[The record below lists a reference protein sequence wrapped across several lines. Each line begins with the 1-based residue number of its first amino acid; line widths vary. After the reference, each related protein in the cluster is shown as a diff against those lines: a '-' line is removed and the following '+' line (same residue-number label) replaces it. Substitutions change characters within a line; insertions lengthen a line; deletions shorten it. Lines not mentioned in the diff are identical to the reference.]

1 MKLLI
6 FYGLYEGE
14 KTIAPHALGQLL
26 TILAGHEVDV
36 LILDDASPSRVGE
49 QTKAR
54 FTGQGP
60 GRVDVLRLEH
70 STGYRG
76 SIDRMFTALHW
87 VTQTGRTYDYVLRVD
102 ADIHFCRADLASLF
116 TPGRLPM
123 RGIIG
128 QPLVMRRRDFVQ
140 VLADVL
146 PAGFRRH
153 RTPDG
158 KIEHKWE
165 LQRCRP
171 VWWHTIG
178 WRALRHGFRGVIVPG
193 SFIVIAGATLTAFR
207 DRGWLDR
214 LRENLG
220 LVFGDDTMLSIAT
233 RAVGHPVVDVRT
245 LLPDW
250 SCSLF
255 IGPTITATAV
265 RSAGHYFIH
274 PMKDAVWANELR
286 QALPLAGAI
295 PAADHPR

>member
-54 FTGQGP
+54 FAGPGP
-60 GRVDVLRLEH
+60 GRIDVLRLEH

-76 SIDRMFTALHW
+76 SIDRMFRALQW
-87 VTQTGRTYDYVLRVD
+87 VAQTGRTYDYVLRVD
-102 ADIHFCRADLASLF
+102 ADIHFCRADLAALF
-116 TPGRLPM
+116 APGRLPAQ
-123 RGIIG
+123 GIVG
-128 QPLVMRRRDFVQ
+128 QPLVMRQRDFVQ

-178 WRALRHGFRGVIVPG
+178 WRALIHGFRGVIVPG
-193 SFIVIAGATLTAFR
+193 SFIVIAGATLAALHN
-207 DRGWLDR
+207 RGWLDR
-214 LRENLG
+214 PRTSLG

-233 RAVGHPVVDVRT
+233 RAVGHPVIDVRT

-255 IGPTITATAV
+255 IGPTTTAEAV
-265 RSAGHYFIH
+265 RTAGHYFIH
-274 PMKDAVWANELR
+274 PMKDAAWANDLR
-286 QALPLAGAI
+286 QALPLEGAN
-295 PAADHPR
+295 PAARLR